1 MGTLRLYKA
10 EKLCSRR
17 AVDTLFT
24 RGESRSVT
32 AYPLRAVWRVSDR
45 KEGAQAQFLI
55 SIPKKKIRHA
65 VDRVTLRRRIREA
78 YRLNRHELSFPQEC
92 RIDVAFVYLDKELT
106 QYPGIA
112 QAVIK
117 SLQRI
122 SATASRQPG
131 PGDKDNTTGHEP

>member
-10 EKLCSRR
+10 EKLCSQR

-45 KEGAQAQFLI
+45 QRGAQTQFLI
-55 SIPKKKIRHA
+55 SVPKNKIRHA
-65 VDRVTLRRRIREA
+65 GDRVTLRRRIREA
-78 YRLNRHELSFPQEC
+78 YRLNRHELSLPPEC

-106 QYPGIA
+106 QYSKIA

-122 SATASRQPG
+122 SATAILQL
-131 PGDKDNTTGHEP
+131 GDKDNTIAHEP